1 MQRTNYPAQRQI
13 AIVRVFVAQ
22 SLSTREDERSRG
34 VVVGFGSRNE
44 MQGRLLF
51 HEWEQG
57 YEIMS
62 AGTQVVQHGGRQGVC
77 LLVDATRP
85 RREHVVR
92 PEHFAP
98 VGEAGTANQ
107 GAVIEIGAVRQTE
120 PDAHAVV
127 HLVVRRSQRP
137 DAMHIEFAEM
147 VALAFVL
154 VHIGVFEKTGAVE
167 IIFQFERAAFHA
179 ADFEHAAT
187 QQAGGDVLQSCDH
200 SRAIGGDMK
209 RRKCGLKF
217 HRFSILFSTKL
228 ATFVY

>member
-1 MQRTNYPAQRQI
+1 MQR
-13 AIVRVFVAQ
+13 
-22 SLSTREDERSRG
+22 SLR
-34 VVVGFGSRNE
+34 
-44 MQGRLLF
+44 F
-51 HEWEQG
+51 HKRKQG

-62 AGTQVVQHGGRQGVC
+62 AGTQLIQHGGRQGVC

-85 RREHVVR
+85 RREYIVGT
-92 PEHFAP
+92 EHFAP

-127 HLVVRRSQRP
+127 HLVVRRGQRP

-154 VHIGVFEKTGAVE
+154 VHIGIFEKTGAEE
-167 IIFQFERAAFHA
+167 ITFQFERAAFHA
-179 ADFEHAAT
+179 AHFQYAAT